1 MFLLNAWFDPPLGGR
16 VVDGSLP
23 PSSSVILLIEE
34 EVEEEEVEEVEVE
47 EEEVEEEEAEE
58 AADRDKELKNGVLTP
73 FGDTKVA
80 SLCEIPCSLSME
92 PCISIKYK

>member
-16 VVDGSLP
+16 GVDGSLP
-23 PSSSVILLIEE
+23 PSSSVILWIEE
-34 EVEEEEVEEVEVE
+34 EVVEEVVE

-58 AADRDKELKNGVLTP
+58 AADRDKELKNGVLIP

-80 SLCEIPCSLSME
+80 SLREIPCSLSME